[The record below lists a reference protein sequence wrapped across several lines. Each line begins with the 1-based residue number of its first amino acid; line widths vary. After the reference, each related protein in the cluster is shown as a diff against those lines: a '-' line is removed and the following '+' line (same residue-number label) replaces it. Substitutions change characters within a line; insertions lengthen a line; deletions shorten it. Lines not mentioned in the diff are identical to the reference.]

1 MKSKL
6 LDSAFSLFDTFKKNK
21 LKNNSSETEWQASNS
36 LLQNKDII
44 IQKAEKGNT
53 IVVIDKDVY
62 KNNMK
67 ATTSN
72 RSKFENLDIQEE
84 NYLNFILNKTK
95 GLRKLL
101 NPCMKK
107 FVLLNVNI

>member
-1 MKSKL
+1 M
-6 LDSAFSLFDTFKKNK
+6 
-21 LKNNSSETEWQASNS
+21 
-36 LLQNKDII
+36 
-44 IQKAEKGNT
+44 
-53 IVVIDKDVY
+53 IDKDVY

-67 ATTSN
+67 ATTSD
-72 RSKFENLDIQEE
+72 RSKFEKLDIQEE